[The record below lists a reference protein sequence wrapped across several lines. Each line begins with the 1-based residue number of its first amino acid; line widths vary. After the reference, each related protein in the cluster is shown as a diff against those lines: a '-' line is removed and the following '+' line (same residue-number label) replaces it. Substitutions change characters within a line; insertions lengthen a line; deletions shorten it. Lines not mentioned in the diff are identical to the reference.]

1 MIRFTKQIS
10 LFGEV
15 TIMHY
20 DAIAG
25 RPVITETT
33 EEKAEA
39 TKLRLTREALVNLC
53 QWFYQNRVG
62 AYDFMLRSAPHKIAP
77 QFKKDFAALT
87 AAVNRLQEHTD
98 IQDLAT
104 FVHFNI
110 YPQAATLAP
119 RRQDQKTER
128 YNTLLNEMDQ
138 IICSVIY
145 QESGNILEHTKGE
158 KAPIF

>member
-15 TIMHY
+15 TILHY
-20 DAIAG
+20 DAISG
-25 RPVITETT
+25 RVVITETT
-33 EEKAEA
+33 EEKTEA

-62 AYDFMLRSAPHKIAP
+62 AYEFMLRSAPHKIVP

-87 AAVNRLQEHTD
+87 AAINRLQEHTE
-98 IQDLAT
+98 IKDLAT

-110 YPQAATLAP
+110 YPQAATMAP
-119 RRQDQKTER
+119 RRDDHKTER
-128 YNTLLNEMDQ
+128 YNTLLGEMDQ

-145 QESGNILEHTKGE
+145 QEQGNILAHEKGV
-158 KAPIF
+158 KTPVF